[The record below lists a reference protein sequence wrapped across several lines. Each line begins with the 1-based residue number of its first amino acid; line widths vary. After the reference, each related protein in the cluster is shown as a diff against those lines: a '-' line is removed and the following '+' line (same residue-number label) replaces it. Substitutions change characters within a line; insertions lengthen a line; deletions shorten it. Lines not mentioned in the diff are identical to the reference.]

1 MIDPVARW
9 RPSASLD
16 LLRRR
21 AVGLQATRA
30 FFAQRDVMEV
40 ETPFIVTRP
49 VSEGQLANVRCSL
62 AARPGRPFFL
72 RTSPEFHMKRLLCAG
87 APDIFQIG
95 KAFRDGELG
104 ALHLPEFT
112 MVEWYRRGLGYDPII
127 GETCELIAAVASHL
141 GRPTPPARRFGY
153 RELLVQYA
161 GVDPLEADVA
171 AIVDHLAS
179 VRPELLTDHLLAGLG
194 GEREAWL
201 DLVMVEFVEPAL
213 RSQGLVVID
222 RYPAAQAALAR
233 LDPADPRV
241 AERFEVYLNGLE
253 LANGYHELADA
264 GEQRRRFESD
274 NARRRRVALPAAE
287 PDEAL
292 LAALGAGLP
301 DCCGVALG
309 FDRLLMAC
317 LGVSRIDQVVSFPVP
332 EED

>member
-1 MIDPVARW
+1 MIDPVTRW

-16 LLRRR
+16 VLRRR
-21 AVGLQATRA
+21 STALQATRA
-30 FFAQRDVMEV
+30 FFAQRDVMEI
-40 ETPFIVTRP
+40 ETPFIVARP
-49 VSEGQLANVRCSL
+49 VSEGQLTNVRCSL
-62 AARPGRPFFL
+62 ATRPGRPFFL

-95 KAFRDGELG
+95 KAFRDGERG
-104 ALHLPEFT
+104 TLHLPEFT
-112 MVEWYRRGLGYDPII
+112 MVEWYRRGLGFDAII
-127 GETCELIAAVASHL
+127 GETCDLVAAVAGNL
-141 GRPTPPARRFGY
+141 GRPVPPARRFGY
-153 RELLVQYA
+153 RELLLQSA
-161 GVDPLEADVA
+161 GIDPLEADVA
-171 AIVDHLAS
+171 AIVGRLRSVHPALVTEHLQES
-179 VRPELLTDHLLAGLG
+179 LG

-222 RYPAAQAALAR
+222 RYPAGQAALAR

-264 GEQRRRFESD
+264 AEQRRRFESD
-274 NARRRRVALPAAE
+274 NARRNRIALPAAE

-292 LAALGAGLP
+292 LAALAAGLP

-317 LGVSRIDQVVSFPVP
+317 LGVSSIDQVVSFPVP